1 MIHHYGSGLNALPL
15 LAQFRQTPTDIYLLR
30 TGYGGTTGPLTN
42 IRQDGSMYNA
52 FHSFPETLRG
62 DYYSGDYG
70 PNFLGMMLGAC
81 TYVVDDPDF
90 GLVAY
95 GANLGVNG
103 DSVIVHP
110 RDPVRRRVYVAMMG
124 VYVEVSAG
132 WIEEFSLGSSGS
144 EAVRLHIVSGPSKA
158 SSAVVWVE
166 TPGTEDRYVVTGHGS
181 RKERGGWGVDLS
193 SGKVDIVVSKVQ

>member
-30 TGYGGTTGPLTN
+30 TGYGGNTGPLTN

-95 GANLGVNG
+95 GANIAVHGN
-103 DSVIVHP
+103 SVTVHP
-110 RDPVRRRVYVAMMG
+110 RDAVRRRVYVASMG
-124 VYVEVSAG
+124 LYVEVSAG
-132 WIEEFSLGSSGS
+132 WIENFSVEKSGPRS
-144 EAVRLHIVSGPSKA
+144 VRLRLVSGPSKA
-158 SSAVVWVE
+158 SSAIVWVE
-166 TPGTEDRYVVTGHGS
+166 TPGMKDRYAVTEPGAQN
-181 RKERGGWGVDLS
+181 ERGGWRVELCTGGVN
-193 SGKVDIVVSKVQ
+193 VVVSKV